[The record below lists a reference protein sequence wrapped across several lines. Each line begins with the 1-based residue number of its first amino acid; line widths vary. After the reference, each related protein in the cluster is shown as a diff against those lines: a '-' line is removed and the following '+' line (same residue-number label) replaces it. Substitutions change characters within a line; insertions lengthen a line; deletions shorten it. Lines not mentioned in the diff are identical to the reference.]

1 MEGISEEPLGVEI
14 PLWFAMGAPYRNEL
28 KVQAQLEDFGIRC
41 FIPMRTDVALRRGH
55 KTRVRIPAVSNL
67 LFARCSTSR
76 MKEVK
81 PLIPKLQYK
90 VCRNNETGNTIVI
103 IPDKEMDDFI
113 TVTSALDD
121 SSVVYYRPEEL
132 SLAKGTRVRIV
143 DGGIFDGAE
152 GVVMKVKGHRSKK
165 FIVQIPGFIS
175 AVTTISPDLVEI
187 LK

>member
-1 MEGISEEPLGVEI
+1 MEGINEEPFGVEI

-28 KVQAQLEDFGIRC
+28 KVQSQLEDYGIRC
-41 FIPMRTDVALRRGH
+41 FIPMKTDVALRRGH

-67 LFARCSTSR
+67 LFARCSASR

-90 VCRNNETGNTIVI
+90 VCKNETGNTII
-103 IPDKEMDDFI
+103 TISDKEMDDFI
-113 TVTSALDD
+113 TVTSALDEE
-121 SSVVYYRPEEL
+121 SVVYYRPEEL

-143 DGGIFDGAE
+143 DGGVFDGAE